1 MTIGTRIRRIRKN
14 CDGKMTQKEFGER
27 LGVSMAVVT
36 SYELDRVIPPEPTI
50 RLICSTF
57 GVDYDWLKFGEGE
70 MYATNDNAVLAALD
84 DLMTSE
90 NEETKALIRA
100 LARLDENELAAINKL
115 IRMIKK
121 ELD

>member
-1 MTIGTRIRRIRKN
+1 MTIGNRIRQVRKN
-14 CDGKMTQKEFGER
+14 CEGKMTQKEFGER
-27 LGVSMAVVT
+27 IGVNMAVVT

-70 MYATNDNAVLAALD
+70 MYATHDDALLAAID
-84 DLMTSE
+84 DLMTGE

-100 LARLDENELAAINKL
+100 LARMDEKELAVINKL
-115 IRMIKK
+115 IRTLK
-121 ELD
+121 EELG